1 MEKWSI
7 ACSEYASR
15 QLRRYEEITKNFKNK
30 FKHYY
35 NKRQNLNIKLRD
47 EASSIRQRS
56 SENHLHDTSLQN
68 PRKSSHHPPNNPRS
82 SAKSTLTASKFNT
95 QTPSK
100 PNHYDSTYTTTS
112 KNSTKKAHKISYNI
126 HEKTCMSLPPT
137 KSPKPPIP
145 FHQSYLENEAE
156 VEKRIKDLTKM
167 LKEKIEQILLT
178 EKRTKDLDD
187 LTEKNNLGEATLKH
201 DYDSYKLYQ
210 TEHKVLE
217 QELMEMKGQIL

>member
-35 NKRQNLNIKLRD
+35 NKRQNLNIKLRE
-47 EASSIRQRS
+47 EASFNRQRS
-56 SENHLHDTSLQN
+56 SENPLHDTSLQN
-68 PRKSSHHPPNNPRS
+68 PRKPSLHPSNNPRS
-82 SAKSTLTASKFNT
+82 SAKSTHTASKYTT

-112 KNSTKKAHKISYNI
+112 KNSNKKAHKISYNI
-126 HEKTCMSLPPT
+126 HEKTCMSLPHT
-137 KSPKPPIP
+137 KTPKPTIP
-145 FHQSYLENEAE
+145 YHQSYLENEAE

-167 LKEKIEQILLT
+167 LKEKIEQILLI

-187 LTEKNNLGEATLKH
+187 LTDKNNLGEAKLKH
-201 DYDSYKLYQ
+201 DYDTYKLYQ
-210 TEHKVLE
+210 TEHRVLE